1 MARKPEEVKP
11 GLPAWMGTYGDL
23 VTLLL
28 CFFVLLFAS
37 SSVDVEKLQAIALS
51 FNDELSIIE
60 SGGSAGVN
68 EMVGSGIMEMPK
80 LDRSIND
87 SNDATQKVDDELKDM
102 VSDFKTYFAENEMSK
117 DIEVIQEENHIL
129 LKFND
134 GILFD
139 SGSADLKGAALEVLD
154 GVGTQLSNYVANDI
168 KIEGHTDNVPMTG
181 GVYKSNYYLSA
192 ARAIAVL
199 EFLIDNEKVNP
210 AYLSA
215 EGFGEYRPVA
225 PNDTPENKAKN
236 RRVEIKIFSQYTE

>member
-1 MARKPEEVKP
+1 MARKQEEVKP

-117 DIEVIQEENHIL
+117 DVEVIQQDNHIL

-139 SGSADLKGAALEVLD
+139 SGSADLKADAIEVLD
-154 GVGTQLSNYVANDI
+154 GVGTQLSSYVANDI
-168 KIEGHTDNVPMTG
+168 KIEGHTDNVPMSG

>member
-1 MARKPEEVKP
+1 MAKKQEEVKP

-37 SSVDVEKLQAIALS
+37 SSVDVEKLQAIAMS
-51 FNDELSIIE
+51 FNNEISIIE
-60 SGGSAGVN
+60 GGGSSGVN
-68 EMVGSGIMEMPK
+68 EMVGSGIMDLPK
-80 LDRSIND
+80 LDRSVND
-87 SNDATQKVDDELKDM
+87 SANQTQKVDDELKDM
-102 VSDFKTYFAENEMSK
+102 VSDFKTYFAENELSK
-117 DIEVIQEENHIL
+117 DIEVVQEDNYIL

-139 SGSADLKGAALEVLD
+139 SGSADIKPGAINVLD
-154 GVGTQLSNYVANDI
+154 GVGAQLATYSNNDI
-168 KIEGHTDNVPMTG
+168 KIEGHTDNVPVSG
-181 GVYKSNYYLSA
+181 GIYKSNYYLSA

-199 EFLIDNEKVNP
+199 EFLIENSNINP

-225 PNDTPENKAKN
+225 PNDTPENRSKN
-236 RRVEIKIFSQYTE
+236 RRVEIKLFSEYTE

>member
-1 MARKPEEVKP
+1 MPKKQEEVKP

-51 FNDELSIIE
+51 FNNEISIIE
-60 SGGSAGVN
+60 SGGSSGVN

-87 SNDATQKVDDELKDM
+87 SNNKTQKIDDELKDM

-117 DIEVIQEENHIL
+117 DIEVVQEDNYIL
-129 LKFND
+129 LQFKD

-139 SGSADLKGAALEVLD
+139 SGSADLKTNAIEVLD
-154 GVGTQLSNYVANDI
+154 GVGTQLSTYTNNDI
-168 KIEGHTDNVPMTG
+168 KIEGHTDNIPISG
-181 GVYKSNYYLSA
+181 GVFKSNYYLSA

-199 EFLIDNEKVNP
+199 EFLIDSEKINP

-215 EGFGEYRPVA
+215 EGFGEHRPIA
-225 PNDTPENKAKN
+225 PNDTPENRAKN
-236 RRVEIKIFSQYTE
+236 RRVEIKLFSQYAE